1 MLKGM
6 RSMEIVPRK
15 GKVGRMDMKLCSKLL
30 CWQSLLSPWFLS
42 LLCVGNLDRRER
54 LMMIASQKLHCSQES
69 LPKDKRRAELQAN
82 TVAAVRKLLASTK
95 EERRRR
101 GRYHKYSADLQE
113 EMARYAMEH
122 GNLETVRHFSQ
133 RMGTTVSESTVRN
146 IVKLYRAFTPGLKE
160 EIGRFAVHCGVEKA
174 CSHFTQQLGQEVRR
188 GMVRKFKKLFLSHY
202 PDVKGKQ
209 ASSNK
214 DKETSNGVINAKQKN
229 IYTNELKDEIGSY
242 ACHFGIPVAVE
253 HFAQKLPFPPKESTV
268 RKFRKLYLDKH
279 RATQQVAVLQQQLQL
294 ANTVSVQEAVGP
306 SSSQTIDILHASL
319 NILNNAQVSGPAT
332 VVYNTHIQ
340 PTNQLIPAP
349 HTTSSVPVTFHPV
362 NSGDAAASY
371 QQQTP
376 VTASVIMNQSAVAF
390 NQNTGPLQA
399 FQQSQPV
406 YSSYSNH
413 GHSDSSTR
421 APVSHKSVVTSV
433 PLTITQTQSQL
444 PETSAPSAPHTSI
457 PTITVAIAPHSQQQ
471 FQPISNHSTVVVPHQ
486 AHANEHSSL
495 DSQQSILVTHEQNGT
510 TVVQQLVTSSLPH
523 PHLQQEQQQS
533 ELQQP
538 SLSHDLISGDVTNP
552 ASEHHSQIL
561 VQQPSVITDSL
572 LVEQQTVPDHSQLVE
587 HHNLESATFVHA
599 LHDGTASLPF
609 DTSGST
615 LIADHDGTYSIATE
629 INSGISVAVEKESVL
644 QASSTQDVPI
654 TIQTQ
659 ETQTQH
665 DTEDMVMSIVPQE
678 VSERLEMKKLPQLS
692 EKVASYNK
700 RARFQEQETKVIH
713 VVKLDCGTEDDV
725 DDPLNVEMPKKKRS
739 VGGFSSKK
747 KAGSVVGQKRG
758 NYTVYSPEVRAE
770 MGKYAAEH
778 GSQRACQ
785 HFRTILGHDV
795 PESTIRGLR
804 DKYLLKR
811 EHCGSSSGGD
821 KEVTSLGYAP
831 RGRPMRLGKYDE
843 VVQECIRELIKSG
856 ERVSSFLA
864 IATAKQVLMQYE
876 PGLLEEN
883 GGKVKLN
890 VTWAKSFLK
899 RIGVQNNS

>member
-1 MLKGM
+1 M
-6 RSMEIVPRK
+6 
-15 GKVGRMDMKLCSKLL
+15 
-30 CWQSLLSPWFLS
+30 
-42 LLCVGNLDRRER
+42 
-54 LMMIASQKLHCSQES
+54 
-69 LPKDKRRAELQAN
+69 
-82 TVAAVRKLLASTK
+82 
-95 EERRRR
+95 
-101 GRYHKYSADLQE
+101 
-113 EMARYAMEH
+113 
-122 GNLETVRHFSQ
+122 
-133 RMGTTVSESTVRN
+133 
-146 IVKLYRAFTPGLKE
+146 
-160 EIGRFAVHCGVEKA
+160 
-174 CSHFTQQLGQEVRR
+174 
-188 GMVRKFKKLFLSHY
+188 
-202 PDVKGKQ
+202 
-209 ASSNK
+209 
-214 DKETSNGVINAKQKN
+214 
-229 IYTNELKDEIGSY
+229 
-242 ACHFGIPVAVE
+242 
-253 HFAQKLPFPPKESTV
+253 
-268 RKFRKLYLDKH
+268 
-279 RATQQVAVLQQQLQL
+279 LQQQLQL
-294 ANTVSVQEAVGP
+294 ANTVGVQEAVGS

-340 PTNQLIPAP
+340 PTNHLIPAP
-349 HTTSSVPVTFHPV
+349 HTTSSVPITFHPV
-362 NSGDAAASY
+362 SNEDTAASY
-371 QQQTP
+371 RQQTP
-376 VTASVIMNQSAVAF
+376 VTASVIMNQNPVAF
-390 NQNTGPLQA
+390 NQNPGPLQA

-406 YSSYSNH
+406 YSSYSNQV
-413 GHSDSSTR
+413 HSDSSA

-444 PETSAPSAPHTSI
+444 PETSALSVSHTSI
-457 PTITVAIAPHSQQQ
+457 PTITVAIASHSQQQ
-471 FQPISNHSTVVVPHQ
+471 FQPISNHSTVVMPHQ

-495 DSQQSILVTHEQNGT
+495 DSQQSILVSHEQNGT

-538 SLSHDLISGDVTNP
+538 SLSHDLISGAVTNP

-561 VQQPSVITDSL
+561 VQQPSVIADSL
-572 LVEQQTVPDHSQLVE
+572 LVEQQTVPNHSQLVE

-615 LIADHDGTYSIATE
+615 LIADRDGTYSIASE
-629 INSGISVAVEKESVL
+629 INGGISITVDKTSVI
-644 QASSTQDVPI
+644 QTSHTQDVSIP
-654 TIQTQ
+654 IQTQ

-665 DTEDMVMSIVPQE
+665 DTEDVVISIVPQE
-678 VSERLEMKKLPQLS
+678 VSKRLKIKKLPQLS
-692 EKVASYNK
+692 EKVASHNK
-700 RARFQEQETKVIH
+700 RMRFQEQETKVIH
-713 VVKLDCGTEDDV
+713 VVKVDCGTEDDV
-725 DDPLNVEMPKKKRS
+725 DDPLSVEDVPKKKKRCM
-739 VGGFSSKK
+739 GGFSSKK
-747 KAGSVVGQKRG
+747 KVGSVVGQKRG

-785 HFRTILGHDV
+785 HFRNILGHDV

-804 DKYLLKR
+804 DKYLIKR
-811 EHCGSSSGGD
+811 EHCGSSSGAD